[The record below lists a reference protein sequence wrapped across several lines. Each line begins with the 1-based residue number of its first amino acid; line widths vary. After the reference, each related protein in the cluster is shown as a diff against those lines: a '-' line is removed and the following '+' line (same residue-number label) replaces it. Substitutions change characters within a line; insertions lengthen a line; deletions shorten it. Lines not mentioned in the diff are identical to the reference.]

1 MLTGAIHGGLYE
13 MQGAARPAPPI
24 PGLDQGNPA
33 QSNRPAPSTPQAPQA
48 DPGQAAAPAVVGTP
62 LTSQQIR
69 DQIRNDIRNGVRSG
83 GNPTINIPS
92 DFNLRNAVPQGA
104 VDISIAMFITM
115 AFIIVGLPLARAFGR
130 RMDAQN
136 QHRLSGASHIGPQL
150 EQLQQSVDA
159 MSIELER
166 ITESQRFQSKL
177 MAGRNEKVEEPAKL
191 VR

>member
-1 MLTGAIHGGLYE
+1 MLTGAIHDGVYE
-13 MQGAARPAPPI
+13 MQGAAKTAPAI

-33 QSNRPAPSTPQAPQA
+33 QSNRPAPPA
-48 DPGQAAAPAVVGTP
+48 DPGQAVAGQP
-62 LTSQQIR
+62 LTQQQIR
-69 DQIRNDIRNGVRSG
+69 DQIRNDLRNDIRNSVRNG
-83 GNPTINIPS
+83 GTPTINIPQ

-104 VDISIAMFITM
+104 VDISIAMFITL
-115 AFIIVGLPLARAFGR
+115 AVVIVGLPIARAIGR
-130 RMDAQN
+130 RVDSEN
-136 QHRLSGASHIGPQL
+136 QARLSGTTGLGPQL

-191 VR
+191 NR